1 MLCPCW
7 ELLNPGAAPAVLPQP
22 RRKHPSA
29 QRFVQRPICRL
40 YANEKS
46 ERHLYPYFVPVLSV
60 LYLSWQ
66 RAGGPDRQ
74 SWNFVG
80 PVAKILELRRF

>member
-29 QRFVQRPICRL
+29 QRFVLRPSCSPSAKRPNLGRSVTGRDRPETVIRL
-40 YANEKS
+40 
-46 ERHLYPYFVPVLSV
+46 
-60 LYLSWQ
+60 
-66 RAGGPDRQ
+66 D
-74 SWNFVG
+74 NFVG
-80 PVAKILELRRF
+80 GHAQERAFVNSSVGGPE